1 MPANDA
7 ELQWKKS
14 SRSGSYGQCVEVAFA
29 ANRVFVR
36 DSKDPDGGRL
46 EMDVRS
52 WAAFVNAVR
61 AGEFDLPTRA
71 G

>member
-29 ANRVFVR
+29 TNRVFVR

-46 EMDVRS
+46 EMDARS
-52 WAAFVNAVR
+52 WAAFLSAVR